1 MSDETKS
8 CCTTEDESCT
18 ATECC
23 KGKAILYGFVILGTL
38 LIGAILV
45 SLMIHYTK
53 PAPLTE
59 DRAAFRAK
67 NLAEIRAANAEALTT
82 YGYVDPV
89 KGIVRLPIEQ
99 AMQLAV
105 TGWKNPA
112 AARSNLIA
120 RVEKATFVAPP
131 PPPKPSAF
139 E

>member
-1 MSDETKS
+1 VSDETKF
-8 CCTTEDESCT
+8 CCTTEDE
-18 ATECC
+18 CC
-23 KGKAILYGFVILGTL
+23 KSKAILYGFVILGTL

-53 PAPLTE
+53 PALLTE

-82 YGYVDPV
+82 YGYVDPT

-99 AMQLAV
+99 AMQLAA
-105 TGWKNPA
+105 TEWKNPA

-131 PPPKPSAF
+131 PPAKPSAF